1 MEERRS
7 NGFRVKPSF
16 GQVLGYITEGE
27 PLDLPLPNR
36 KASIY
41 TSSHFYLDDYPNAPE
56 PISDA
61 PRPHTTINP
70 AAAFETADEGYS
82 GTPFPRPP
90 RDFTRPSF
98 LPDSDDGG
106 MDPGQAL
113 RNDGLNPPRPPTLGG
128 RLRESGIQA
137 AETIIAGGAA
147 GAAAATRSVAENQ
160 TFNILRGG
168 GDWLDRTLRIPRR
181 PPGLAPPPDEV
192 PLPQIIGR
200 PSEVEPLLERAG
212 QRAAEVE
219 RHAAHDIEAFA
230 SQQLAE
236 AEASEGFA
244 TAAEAAAA
252 GAEAA
257 TAAEAGGG
265 ALALLGEGA
274 LAAAGTVGAAAGGL
288 AVAGAGA
295 ALVGTAWAIEGGLN
309 AASHMMGWGDATG
322 GGTDSDAS
330 RASRATDVQT
340 LNGMQDSGAV
350 DHFQVQEMRRQ
361 QQRPQV
367 FRIDT
372 ESDSDAP
379 RPQQQIVARPARRP
393 RPQVPTPFGLNNA
406 PIPVSSDS
414 DRSRVSRQSRS
425 DRGPLGTQPSFDQLR
440 NEPELA

>member
-1 MEERRS
+1 
-7 NGFRVKPSF
+7 
-16 GQVLGYITEGE
+16 
-27 PLDLPLPNR
+27 
-36 KASIY
+36 
-41 TSSHFYLDDYPNAPE
+41 
-56 PISDA
+56 
-61 PRPHTTINP
+61 
-70 AAAFETADEGYS
+70 
-82 GTPFPRPP
+82 
-90 RDFTRPSF
+90 
-98 LPDSDDGG
+98 

-137 AETIIAGGAA
+137 AERIIAGGAA
-147 GAAAATRSVAENQ
+147 GAAATRSVAENQ

-192 PLPQIIGR
+192 PPPQIIGR
-200 PSEVEPLLERAG
+200 PLEVEPLLERAG

-219 RHAAHDIEAFA
+219 RQAAQDIEAFA
-230 SQQLAE
+230 SQQLAG

-274 LAAAGTVGAAAGGL
+274 LATAGTVGAAAGGL
-288 AVAGAGA
+288 AVASAGA

-309 AASHMMGWGDATG
+309 AASHMMGWGAAAG

-340 LNGMQDSGAV
+340 LNQMQESGAV
-350 DHFQVQEMRRQ
+350 DHFQVQELRR

-367 FRIDT
+367 GPH
-372 ESDSDAP
+372 ALW
-379 RPQQQIVARPARRP
+379 PQQRSHPGLFRQRPLPHQPA
-393 RPQVPTPFGLNNA
+393 VPL
-406 PIPVSSDS
+406 
-414 DRSRVSRQSRS
+414 
-425 DRGPLGTQPSFDQLR
+425 
-440 NEPELA
+440 